1 MNMKNKK
8 KTISKVIILALSMI
22 LLATGLA
29 GCGGKKAGNRLEA
42 IKKEGKLQ
50 VICEPYFAPYEFI
63 DSSKT
68 GQDQYLGA
76 DMQLARYIADKLG
89 VELEIVPLEWNAVLT
104 GISTGK
110 YDMAISGMGYTP
122 ERAESMEL
130 SDSYRDEESKH
141 GFVVK
146 TEDVDKYPDLDS
158 FAGKK
163 IAYQKGTLQE
173 MYASAQVKD
182 LQENPFDSVQNAILA
197 LQSGKVDAVAVSYDN
212 GELFVEANPDLA
224 MAKTL
229 FEGTEDHTVAAC
241 PKGETEL
248 IEEVNKIIAEVNE
261 QGLYAQWWDEAVEQA
276 KALGVSE

>member
-1 MNMKNKK
+1 MKKERK
-8 KTISKVIILALSMI
+8 AAVRILSLGLSIMM
-22 LLATGLA
+22 LAMGLS
-29 GCGGKKAGNRLEA
+29 GCSSKKAGNRLEE
-42 IKKEGKLQ
+42 IKKSGKLQ

-76 DMQLARYIADKLG
+76 DMKLAKYIADDLG
-89 VELEIVPLEWNAVLT
+89 VELEIVPLEWSAVLT

-130 SDSYRDEESKH
+130 SDSYYDEESRH

-146 TEDVDKYPDLDS
+146 KEDADQYPSLDS

-173 MYASAQVKD
+173 MYANAQIKD
-182 LQENPFDSVQNAILA
+182 LEGNPFDSVQNAILA

-212 GELFVEANPDLA
+212 GELFVDSNPELA
-224 MAKTL
+224 MAKPL
-229 FEGTEDHTVAAC
+229 FEGTKDHTVVAC

-248 IEEVNKIIAEVNE
+248 IKAVNEIIAKERE
-261 QGLYAQWWDEAVEQA
+261 QGLYTQWWDEAVEQA
-276 KALGVSE
+276 KALGVS